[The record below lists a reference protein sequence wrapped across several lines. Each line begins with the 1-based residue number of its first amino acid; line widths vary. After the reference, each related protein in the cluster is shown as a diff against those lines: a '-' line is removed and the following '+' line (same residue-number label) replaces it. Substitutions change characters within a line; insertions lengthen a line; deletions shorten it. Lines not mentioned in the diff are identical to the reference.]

1 MKLIKRL
8 FKILIVLMI
17 AIGALTFYS
26 FRIEPFRLRVNEYD
40 LNKVNE
46 SQNVLRVVQISDLHI
61 KPNYTVDNLARVV
74 DEVNEL
80 EADLVIFTGDLYDNY
95 SKYND
100 DSHIIAQLQRIQ
112 ARHGKIAI
120 WGNRDYGGGAMAH
133 YENIMS
139 EGGFDV
145 LKNEHRIFRDNGK
158 QVLIT
163 GLDDKLLGN
172 SLMPEIDSSLS
183 FDYKLLLSHEPDIVD
198 YYLDYGYHL
207 SLSGHSHGG
216 QINIPFLPFI
226 NKMAVSNTEFAT
238 KYISGF
244 YSLAD
249 DDSQVIYVNVGLG
262 TTHISAR
269 LGVVPEISVFN
280 IYI

>member
-1 MKLIKRL
+1 
-8 FKILIVLMI
+8 MI